1 MGECDCA
8 EEKLSLTGPE
18 CLTSGIGSNLSE
30 PGLGLTT
37 LTDSSDIE
45 DIFFQVLKLCVY
57 DWWLCDTTST

>member
-45 DIFFQVLKLCVY
+45 DISFSGVNVLCL
-57 DWWLCDTTST
+57 